1 MTDRQGHYS
10 FNQLS
15 GPAANPE
22 NASGVSATGNY
33 NVRLV
38 LPPGLT
44 QTSANPATISI
55 SRGDTN
61 VTGVNFSVASQ
72 RGTSTPGWPATS
84 SGGLS
89 GVDLAVDVAD
99 AGAGPAQRGVESG
112 VEQPVLVHLVEAD
125 RDVERR
131 RFRVPVLAGDVLVQ
145 LVGGDGEVPDPPL
158 EEVSG
163 ERGLGQHQQL
173 GRLRRLRNLAEE
185 RAEPAEVFL
194 VGAFVGAHL
203 SDGEAEHG

>member
-1 MTDRQGHYS
+1 M
-10 FNQLS
+10 
-15 GPAANPE
+15 
-22 NASGVSATGNY
+22 
-33 NVRLV
+33 
-38 LPPGLT
+38 
-44 QTSANPATISI
+44 
-55 SRGDTN
+55 
-61 VTGVNFSVASQ
+61 
-72 RGTSTPGWPATS
+72 
-84 SGGLS
+84 
-89 GVDLAVDVAD
+89 
-99 AGAGPAQRGVESG
+99 
-112 VEQPVLVHLVEAD
+112 HLVEAD

-145 LVGGDGEVPDPPL
+145 LVGGDGEVPDAPL

-203 SDGEAEHG
+203 SDGEAEHV